1 MPREWSALLIG
12 ATKMTAFADLPRTC
26 PDLHRSY
33 IAGPVPLCVRIKA
46 EERFLASGQF
56 GYLCSASVPES
67 GHGQAR

>member
-1 MPREWSALLIG
+1 
-12 ATKMTAFADLPRTC
+12 MTAFADLPRTC